1 MNLWILALLV
11 GAAGFVGGVSNAV
24 YIRNRSLLDEDQATL
39 AGVEPTSKT
48 EAAATYLVNGF
59 LGAVA
64 ACVSWA
70 ALSGAV
76 ASAATNIS
84 TPGVLTTLAGAF
96 SVGLG
101 GTKWLQSERDK
112 GRWQAVTSQV
122 SVSRP
127 NPGLQ
132 ATLSLASSDEA
143 VQIAKA
149 ALGPG
154 RGGLEP
160 TGVGREVR
168 QPSSGSAGG
177 QGGAGAR
184 GGGQVGARTPN
195 QPRGAAA
202 NVGGATAGGQ
212 GGAGVTGGGQGMP
225 GTQGRQGGQGMT
237 RIPTQ
242 APGEAAGSGGRQ
254 GGTRIPTQP
263 RGPAA
268 GAGGGQKGQGY
279 PTSLGG

>member
-1 MNLWILALLV
+1 M
-11 GAAGFVGGVSNAV
+11 GA
-24 YIRNRSLLDEDQATL
+24 
-39 AGVEPTSKT
+39 P
-48 EAAATYLVNGF
+48 
-59 LGAVA
+59 GAVD
-64 ACVSWA
+64 
-70 ALSGAV
+70 
-76 ASAATNIS
+76 IS
-84 TPGVLTTLAGAF
+84 TPGVLTFTMLASAF

-168 QPSSGSAGG
+168 QPSLGSAGG
-177 QGGAGAR
+177 QGGAGVG
-184 GGGQVGARTPN
+184 GGGQVGARTPS
-195 QPRGAAA
+195 QSRGAAA

-212 GGAGVTGGGQGMP
+212 G
-225 GTQGRQGGQGMT
+225 
-237 RIPTQ
+237 
-242 APGEAAGSGGRQ
+242 
-254 GGTRIPTQP
+254 
-263 RGPAA
+263 
-268 GAGGGQKGQGY
+268 
-279 PTSLGG
+279 